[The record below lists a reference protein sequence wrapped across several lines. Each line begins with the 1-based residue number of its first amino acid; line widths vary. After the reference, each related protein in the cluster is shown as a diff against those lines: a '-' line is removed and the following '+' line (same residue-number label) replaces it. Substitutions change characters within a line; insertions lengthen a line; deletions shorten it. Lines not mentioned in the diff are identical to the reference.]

1 MTGLAEVA
9 QELYA
14 LPLAE
19 FVAARTARAKEQD
32 DRAAAAA
39 VKRLA
44 KPSVAAWAINMLS
57 THRPELLD
65 DVAELGE
72 RLRDAQDAGD
82 GATLRELEP
91 ERRAVLREVEAG
103 ARELADDLDQSFGPA
118 AVTALHETLLA
129 ALSDGGAADA
139 VRSGVLVQALG
150 PPGFGPVDLDGATA
164 VEVPSLPR
172 RPRKTRRPATPRA
185 PRKPPPDRVA
195 EQRAKALAAAEAH
208 RARAE
213 QELTSAEER
222 TTTVRARRDE
232 AEQKRLATEKR
243 LAELTRKVA
252 EVDGDLRAAGRELD
266 SARAA
271 LESAVAAV
279 ERHSPAGP
287 A

>member
-9 QELYA
+9 RELYA

-39 VKRLA
+39 VRRLT
-44 KPSVAAWAINMLS
+44 KPSVAAWVVNMLS
-57 THRPELLD
+57 THRPQLLD

-72 RLRDAQDAGD
+72 RLREAQDAGD
-82 GATLRELEP
+82 GTALRELDP
-91 ERRAVLREVEAG
+91 ERRAVLREVESG
-103 ARELADDLDQSFGPA
+103 ARELAEELDQPVGPA
-118 AVTALHETLLA
+118 AVTALHETMLA
-129 ALSDGGAADA
+129 ALSDAAAADA

-150 PPGFGPVDLDGATA
+150 PPGFGPVDLAGATA

-172 RPRKTRRPATPRA
+172 RPRKRRPRASPTPGR
-185 PRKPPPDRVA
+185 PPPDRVA
-195 EQRAKALAAAEAH
+195 EQRAKALAAAEAD

-213 QELTSAEER
+213 RQLASAEER
-222 TTTVRARRDE
+222 TAAVEARRDE
-232 AEQKRLATEKR
+232 AEQKRQATEKR
-243 LAELTRKVA
+243 LAELTGKVA
-252 EVDGDLRAAGRELD
+252 DADRDLEAARRDVE
-266 SARAA
+266 SARAG
-271 LESAVAAV
+271 LEAAIAAV